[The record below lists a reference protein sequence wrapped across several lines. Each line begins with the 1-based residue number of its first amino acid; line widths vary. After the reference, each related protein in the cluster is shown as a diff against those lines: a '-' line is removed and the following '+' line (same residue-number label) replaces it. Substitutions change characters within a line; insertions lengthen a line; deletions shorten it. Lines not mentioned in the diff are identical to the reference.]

1 MRFFY
6 FLNRFATSRLTLGV
20 LILILLACLIWF
32 FGPKIEIDEA
42 APLAS
47 QTSRLIA
54 IGVLVLLFLLLEVFR
69 RWRLA
74 RINRRVL
81 NNIERA
87 QGETAEIS
95 DRVGNV
101 RESFTALCET
111 LRERMGVRPKDRRYI
126 YDISWYLLLG
136 ETGSGRST
144 ALGNSGL
151 DFPLELASD
160 VEPSSVPNFRG
171 YCGWRVTDE
180 AVFIDAPGAFV
191 TPDDP
196 SGTAEW
202 QDLLDCLKSARVR
215 CPLNGVILTLPVDQL
230 TGESID
236 FKIVDVM
243 RQRLQEIMMQF
254 GTTLPVYI
262 LITKCDKI
270 AGFIEY
276 FSDLNTEER
285 EGPLGFALPL
295 EAKSTHLAPGPG
307 LAAFSDQYRDFIA
320 HLAEWVSTRLPAE
333 RELDSRHH
341 IFAFP
346 QQMHMLRKPLETTLQ
361 RIFGPSRFHRDALLR
376 GVYFCS
382 ACQEG
387 PITDLLMKA
396 HKKTY
401 DLQPSLARVHSPRR
415 NTAFFFKGLIENVI
429 LPEQHLA
436 GVNPKIKRRRRLTF
450 GSAWTMACVVFA
462 GLLGA
467 WWLASASTKQ
477 QAIAIREALDAHETQ
492 RATLHDQTDF
502 TQVALA
508 VAPLSHIPNE
518 TTTVFQPLVASG
530 AFMLRSPV
538 VLSEQMM
545 SIYGAALHTMVRPAV
560 INDLGEEV
568 AALANAGGQSTDRL
582 RDLFRLYLSL
592 SDLSH
597 FDATR
602 LHDWAA
608 EHARAHY
615 PLHPQQQ
622 TAIAA
627 VVGDAFEELD
637 TPLSL
642 DENVLASA
650 RKRLNE
656 IPPAERIYAQM
667 KEGTET
673 LQKISLKTALDET
686 ARGVFVATNA
696 SVQGYYSEPGFYEH
710 FLMDAPGQIRDW
722 NRDWLSEHAGAIA
735 SDEQLF
741 DDVKVLYARDYI
753 TAWRRFLGNLALQP
767 AETPDQI
774 LRLIETLLSSDSP
787 LDGLIGVVSKHTIL
801 PLVRGSDEKKET
813 ADGDET
819 EDGGI
824 LTSLGID
831 ADEAVERK
839 RGQWPGTRI
848 GRAFAAYRNLRDDNT
863 GDLPGLSDIRTAL
876 SDLHGVISAVTDE
889 SEPEAAAFEELR
901 RWIDN
906 PREAEV
912 SVLRSAA
919 TPQPQPLRRMLFDL
933 SDQSLDMMMALAR
946 QYLDQSWRGTV
957 LSECRRAIAG
967 RYPINRRAET
977 AIAPDDFEAF
987 FAQDGAINAF
997 FKEQVGPFVETS
1009 GGPWVERSIYG
1020 HEIGFSENG
1029 LQIFRNANTIRD
1041 AFGLNGAGLSDLGF
1055 TIIPTYLDN
1064 KAMRVTVKTESETL
1078 SYRHEPPRRFRM
1090 AFADEAV
1097 SIGIADRSGTV
1108 HTSRAEGPWAWFR
1121 IFDRFELRPT
1131 HIPDQFDL
1139 TVSIGDMMASF
1150 RIIADS
1156 TVNPFMPKDFKC
1168 EESLQ

>member
-20 LILILLACLIWF
+20 LILLLLACLIWF
-32 FGPKIEIDEA
+32 GGPKIEIDEA
-42 APLAS
+42 TPLAS

-81 NNIERA
+81 DNIERA

-111 LRERMGVRPKDRRYI
+111 LRERMGVRPKDRHYI

-160 VEPSSVPNFRG
+160 AGPSSVPNFRG

-191 TPDDP
+191 TPDGP

-202 QDLLDCLKSARVR
+202 QDLLDCLKSARAR
-215 CPLNGVILTLPVDQL
+215 CPLNGVILTLSVDQL

-236 FKIVDVM
+236 LKIADMM
-243 RQRLQEIMMQF
+243 RQRLQEIMIHF
-254 GTTLPVYI
+254 GTALPVYI

-270 AGFIEY
+270 AGFVEY
-276 FSDLNTEER
+276 FSDLNAEER

-295 EAKSTHLAPGPG
+295 ETKSTHSTPGKG
-307 LAAFSDQYRDFIA
+307 LVAFSDQYRDFIA
-320 HLAEWVSTRLPAE
+320 HLSEWVSTRMPAE

-346 QQMHMLRKPLETTLQ
+346 QQMHMLHKPLETALQ

-396 HKKTY
+396 HEKAY
-401 DLQPSLARVHSPRR
+401 DLQPSMARVHSPRR
-415 NTAFFFKGLIENVI
+415 NTAFFFKGLIEKAI

-436 GVNPKIKRRRRLTF
+436 GVNPKIERRRRLTF
-450 GSAWTMACVVFA
+450 GSAWTMACVVFV
-462 GLLGA
+462 GLLGG

-518 TTTVFQPLVASG
+518 TTAVFQPLVASG

-538 VLSEQMM
+538 VLSEQMT
-545 SIYGAALHTMVRPAV
+545 SIYDAALHTMVRLAV
-560 INDLGEEV
+560 IKDLGDEV
-568 AALANAGGQSTDRL
+568 AALASARGKSTDRL

-597 FDATR
+597 FNATR
-602 LHDWAA
+602 LKIWVA
-608 EHARAHY
+608 EYTRARY

-622 TAIAA
+622 TTIAA
-627 VVGDAFEELD
+627 VVNDAFEELD
-637 TPLSL
+637 TPLTL
-642 DENVLASA
+642 DKNVLYSA

-656 IPPAERIYAQM
+656 IPPVERIYARM

-673 LQKISLKTALDET
+673 IQKISLKTALGET
-686 ARGVFVATNA
+686 ALGVFATTSA

-710 FLMDAPGQIRDW
+710 FLMDAPGQIRNY
-722 NRDWLSEHAGAIA
+722 NRDWLSEHAGPVV

-741 DDVKVLYARDYI
+741 DEVKSLYARDYI
-753 TAWRRFLGNLALQP
+753 ATWKKFLDSLALQP
-767 AETPDQI
+767 AKTPEQM
-774 LRLIETLLSSDSP
+774 LHLIETLLSSDSP
-787 LDGLIGVVSKHTIL
+787 LDGLIEMVSKHTTL
-801 PLVRGSDEKKET
+801 PLVRGSEEKKET
-813 ADGDET
+813 ADGGET

-824 LTSLGID
+824 SASLGNV
-831 ADEAVERK
+831 ADRAIERK
-839 RGQWPGTRI
+839 RDQWPGTRI
-848 GRAFAAYRNLRDDNT
+848 GRAFAAYRDLRDDNT

-876 SDLHGVISAVTDE
+876 SDLHGVISAVTHA
-889 SEPEAAAFEELR
+889 SKPEAAAFEELR

-912 SVLRSAA
+912 SVLRSTA
-919 TPQPQPLRRMLFDL
+919 TPQPQPLRQMLFDL
-933 SDQSLDMMMALAR
+933 SEHSLQMLTALAQ
-946 QYLDQSWRGTV
+946 QYLDQSWRSSV

-977 AIAPDDFEAF
+977 AIAPDDFESF
-987 FAQDGAINAF
+987 FAQDGAINTF
-997 FKEQVGPFVETS
+997 FKERVMPFVETS

-1020 HEIGFSENG
+1020 YELGFSKAG
-1029 LQIFRNANTIRD
+1029 LQIFRNANTIRN

-1064 KAMRVTVKTESETL
+1064 KAMRVTVKTETETL
-1078 SYRHEPPRRFRM
+1078 SYRHEPPRRFHM
-1090 AFADEAV
+1090 AFADETV

-1121 IFDRFELRPT
+1121 IFDHFELRST
-1131 HIPDQFDL
+1131 HIPDQFYL
-1139 TVSIGDMMASF
+1139 TVSIGDIMARF

-1156 TVNPFMPKDFKC
+1156 TVNPFMPKNFKC